1 MATSPTTSSRQRS
14 TREPAMGKR
23 SRRSADVRMVSASDL
38 AQMGRCERLVAF
50 EHLYGSRRTPRHQR
64 ASVRG
69 VVEHERFYREGLAA
83 SAQAARKGRCFI
95 ATFVFGEA
103 WQTDVLRRF
112 RDEALRP
119 CAWGRRLIHLYYRGA
134 PGICVVLRRWPLL
147 QIPMR
152 MVLGAIATGLRW
164 WSGLRGGG
172 KCRR

>member
-1 MATSPTTSSRQRS
+1 MATSLTTSSRQRS

-23 SRRSADVRMVSASDL
+23 SPRSADVRTVSASDL
-38 AQMGRCERLVAF
+38 AQMGRCEPLVVF
-50 EHLYGSRRTPRHQR
+50 EYLHGSRRTARQER
-64 ASVRG
+64 ACARG

-95 ATFVFGEA
+95 ATCVFGEA
-103 WQTDVLRRF
+103 WQTQVLRRF

-119 CAWGRRLIHLYYRGA
+119 SAWGRWVIRLYYRGA
-134 PGICVVLRRWPLL
+134 PGTCVVLRRWPQM
-147 QIPMR
+147 QIPVR

-164 WSGLRGGG
+164 WSGLRGGA